1 VNKVAVVTGATSWM
15 AQATEKKLRQHGWTV
30 VLCSHDEV
38 DIENAQDVNGFFAD
52 VIKLYDHIDAVVN
65 IAGYSPMNKPK
76 FHEMDPHEFNRVM
89 DINFGG
95 VVNTTRAV
103 LPHFMERK
111 QGSIVSI
118 ISNGAY
124 KGYPRMSAYSASKAA
139 VNAFTKTIAQEYGEY
154 NIRAN
159 TIIPGLTM
167 NRRRLNKT
175 EPTYAKPSPLGRVTS
190 PEDVAN
196 AISFLLSD
204 DASHVTGICLDVS
217 GGSILH

>member
-1 VNKVAVVTGATSWM
+1 VNKIAVITGATSWM
-15 AQATEKKLRQHGWTV
+15 AIAAAKKLTENGWQT
-30 VLCSHDEV
+30 VLCAHSEV
-38 DIENAQDVNGFFAD
+38 AVENAGQVNSFFNH
-52 VIKLYDHIDAVVN
+52 VLNEHNHIDAVVN
-65 IAGYSPMNKPK
+65 IAGFSPMDKPM
-76 FHEMDPHEFNRVM
+76 FHEMSPEAFNRVM
-89 DINFGG
+89 SINFGG

-111 QGSIVSI
+111 QGNIVSI

-124 KGYPRMSAYSASKAA
+124 KGYPKMSAYSASKAA